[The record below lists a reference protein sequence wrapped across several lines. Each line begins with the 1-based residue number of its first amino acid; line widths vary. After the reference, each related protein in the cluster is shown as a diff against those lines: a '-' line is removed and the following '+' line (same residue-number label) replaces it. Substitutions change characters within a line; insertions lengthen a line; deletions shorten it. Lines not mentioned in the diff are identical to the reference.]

1 MCGGGGGWV
10 EARRRGVVV
19 ETQRSNAKTGLP
31 LSHTLPSLSHR
42 LYAVVASEHQKSTW
56 WKRTTCG
63 GRGKKEGA
71 SMFAARASSRPVVRE
86 FVCPPR
92 LWQRASPRASRLTP
106 HCHLFHT
113 HAHGAAK
120 GRRGRG
126 GRARAKKKTPPHL
139 EPVAPRVVP
148 HKGGRAHQGVQRVA
162 GSACAH
168 VESVCV
174 SCVRWRERRERKSVA
189 GFFFV
194 DDHTPLFLFF
204 NRKTRL
210 GRGQGQTH
218 AHHAHTH
225 ELHKL
230 LLRERETPPAS
241 LLAMAASSPPR
252 PHDWAYTPLCPD
264 QVRENRGWCAC
275 VCCVFIV
282 QAVVF

>member
-1 MCGGGGGWV
+1 MEAHDLWGEREEGGGV
-10 EARRRGVVV
+10 DVCSAR
-19 ETQRSNAKTGLP
+19 
-31 LSHTLPSLSHR
+31 
-42 LYAVVASEHQKSTW
+42 VVAPRRPRICVPPATLV
-56 WKRTTCG
+56 
-63 GRGKKEGA
+63 
-71 SMFAARASSRPVVRE
+71 AR
-86 FVCPPR
+86 
-92 LWQRASPRASRLTP
+92 LASRLSP
-106 HCHLFHT
+106 YSSLPPVPHT

-148 HKGGRAHQGVQRVA
+148 HKGGRAHQGAQRVA
-162 GSACAH
+162 SSACAH
-168 VESVCV
+168 FESVCV
-174 SCVRWRERRERKSVA
+174 SCARWRERRERKSVA

-241 LLAMAASSPPR
+241 LLAMAAPSPPR
-252 PHDWAYTPLCPD
+252 PHDWAYTPLRPD